1 MSDEKKLPTLQ
12 RVYVKD
18 ISFEAPNVLK
28 TLSKEWKPEMHLDLH
43 TQVSR
48 LEEKVFEVV
57 LTLTVSVKSMQ
68 EAAYLCEIQQAG
80 IFTINEEDEQKTKKT
95 LGCVCPEILFPF
107 AREAVSNLVARGG
120 FPQMLLTPVD
130 FELLY
135 TKALAEQGRP
145 H

>member
-43 TQVSR
+43 TQVNR
-48 LEEKVFEVV
+48 LEEKAFEVV
-57 LTLTVSVKSMQ
+57 LTLTVSVKSLQ

-80 IFTINEEDEQKTKKT
+80 IFTINEEEEQKIKKT

-107 AREAVSNLVARGG
+107 AREAVSNMVARGG

-135 TKALAEQGRP
+135 TKALAGQGRP